1 MIIIAEPPVA
11 PAAAPAAAATVPVVA
26 TPAPPPPAAPQM
38 DAEVSLGA
46 IVAAALGPLP
56 QVCPEHVLLDME
68 RARMTA
74 EDLRVAAISPY
85 YTYAAPRGP
94 RRRLMTWR
102 EVAIRQDDVAA
113 RLGDHLD
120 NMRTDLEAVAVIVRM
135 RDRGGATDMGGR
147 PLTDDD
153 HFAAIRAGVGAYHE
167 DTEEEEAE
175 QVDNE
180 DDEEDDEEMAEED
193 DLSF

>member
-56 QVCPEHVLLDME
+56 QVCPEHVLLDLE

-102 EVAIRQDDVAA
+102 EFGTERNEMTSTLSDQMGRAA
-113 RLGDHLD
+113 
-120 NMRTDLEAVAVIVRM
+120 DLIEEA
-135 RDRGGATDMGGR
+135 
-147 PLTDDD
+147 
-153 HFAAIRAGVGAYHE
+153 RAGALRVADSNGSRADFRVALIGTNNLLVDAGRALNDE
-167 DTEEEEAE
+167 GSESEEIS
-175 QVDNE
+175 
-180 DDEEDDEEMAEED
+180 DEEMSDGETSDEEEMGD
-193 DLSF
+193 T

>member
-56 QVCPEHVLLDME
+56 QVCPEHVLLDLE

-94 RRRLMTWR
+94 RRRLMPWR
-102 EVAIRQDDVAA
+102 EFGTERNEMTSTLSDQMGRAA
-113 RLGDHLD
+113 
-120 NMRTDLEAVAVIVRM
+120 DLIEEA
-135 RDRGGATDMGGR
+135 
-147 PLTDDD
+147 
-153 HFAAIRAGVGAYHE
+153 RAGALRAADSNGSRADFRVALIGTNNLLVDAGRALNDE
-167 DTEEEEAE
+167 GSESEEIS
-175 QVDNE
+175 
-180 DDEEDDEEMAEED
+180 DEEMSDGETSDEEEMGD
-193 DLSF
+193 T